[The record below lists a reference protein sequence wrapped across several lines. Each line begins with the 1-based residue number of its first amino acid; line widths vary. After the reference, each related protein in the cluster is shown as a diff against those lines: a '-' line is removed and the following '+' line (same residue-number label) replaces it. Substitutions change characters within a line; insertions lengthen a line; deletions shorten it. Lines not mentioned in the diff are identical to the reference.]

1 MKDGA
6 YQPFSDQ
13 HRLVAQAMGAGE
25 HIERRLLKDHGQS
38 SVWLSATQQ
47 KRMLAGVLPKTDCR
61 WQSRPLISRRIHIN
75 KDQDLFL
82 VFHLYGFF
90 TGR

>member
-13 HRLVAQAMGAGE
+13 HRLVAQAMGAGD

-38 SVWLSATQQ
+38 FRLAVSNAAVADGRHGQLSGVSTTF
-47 KRMLAGVLPKTDCR
+47 RLAA
-61 WQSRPLISRRIHIN
+61 
-75 KDQDLFL
+75 
-82 VFHLYGFF
+82 FHLGQHRAQSGI
-90 TGR
+90 TLTDKPVVQRWA